1 MPRRRSSA
9 VIDEALWP
17 LFGNCASRRSSCR
30 ASSHPVVHPTKTAT
44 CDRLR
49 ARRNYHGRFDRA
61 ALNGPTHRPTD
72 AYLLRDL
79 APLTPSRN
87 YSCEY
92 IYIYSKLLEILM
104 NVFRCDTEIVHL
116 SNNIE
121 YAETYR
127 RTVVESMPKIFW
139 DIIYCTFSRKI

>member
-61 ALNGPTHRPTD
+61 ALNGPIHRPTD

-139 DIIYCTFSRKI
+139 GIILHLLS

>member
-61 ALNGPTHRPTD
+61 ALNGPIHRPTD

-92 IYIYSKLLEILM
+92 IYIYIPSFLKYWWMSSVVTQKLYICRIIL
-104 NVFRCDTEIVHL
+104 NTLKRIDGQL
-116 SNNIE
+116 SNRCQKFFE
-121 YAETYR
+121 
-127 RTVVESMPKIFW
+127 VL
-139 DIIYCTFSRKI
+139 YCTFSRKI